1 MFALVD
7 RRMNMFEINDYI
19 IYGENGVC
27 TIADISTPPMAGFDK
42 NSKYYIL
49 HPVRSAGRTIYT
61 PVDNTKVTMRKILT
75 REEALALI
83 HRMPNIDVLWVSS
96 DKLREEYY
104 KKAIRSNCCEE
115 WIKIIKT
122 SYQRKEE
129 RKAEGKSVS
138 ATDDKYF
145 KLAEMYLYDELSIAL
160 GIPAEQI
167 KDYLFDKVRELET
180 VKVLGY
186 EEFETK

>member
-1 MFALVD
+1 
-7 RRMNMFEINDYI
+7 MFEVNDYI

-27 TIADISTPPMAGFDK
+27 KIADISTPPLEGFDK

-49 HPVRSAGRTIYT
+49 HPVGTAGRTIYT

-83 HRMPNIDVLWVSS
+83 NRIPNIDVLWSS
-96 DKLREEYY
+96 NDKFREEYY
-104 KKAIRSNCCEE
+104 KKAIRSNSSEE
-115 WIKIIKT
+115 WVKIIKT
-122 SYQRKEE
+122 IYLRKEE
-129 RKAEGKSVS
+129 RKAEGKNVS

-145 KLAEMYLYDELSIAL
+145 KLAEKYLYDELSIAL
-160 GIPAEQI
+160 GIPVDKI
-167 KDYLFDKVRELET
+167 NDYLVDKIRDLEA

-186 EEFETK
+186 EELETN